1 MKSILSFQRFDR
13 VYSGLIPID
22 SYVIPVMAKLTK
34 RLIDAMA
41 PKDTDY
47 LVWDDE
53 VTGFGIRV
61 WPTGKKVYVAQ
72 YRGENRIRRMKI
84 GNHGILTVEE
94 ARKEA
99 RVLLGD
105 VARGQDPQED
115 KLTKRKAMTVKD
127 LCERYIAAG
136 EQGLLMGKR
145 GKPKKDSTQYVDN
158 GRIRRHIIPLI
169 GARPVVDLTQADVV
183 RMMRDITTGKTATVE
198 KTEKKRGKAI
208 VEGGAGTAGKAVTL
222 VSAMLSFAQ
231 SEGIVQFNVAR
242 GIKKPAIGKRTRRL
256 TAQEYRALGVALQAS
271 DNEPWQAIAGIWL
284 FCLTGFRLSEIAGL
298 MWSEVDE
305 AGSALRLDDSK
316 EDASVRPIGSRVFEV
331 LRSIR
336 KVDGNPFILVAPK
349 KDGGHYSALD
359 DALDRVTA
367 TAGLSGVTSHTLR
380 HSFAS
385 VAGDI
390 GFTEITIAALLGHSA
405 ANVTQ
410 RYVHHLDA
418 VLIAAAEKVSGEVHR
433 MMTEDQ

>member
-1 MKSILSFQRFDR
+1 M
-13 VYSGLIPID
+13 V
-22 SYVIPVMAKLTK
+22 KLTK
-34 RLIDAMA
+34 RLIDSLG
-41 PKDTDY
+41 PKETDY

-53 VTGFGIRV
+53 VTGFGIRI
-61 WPTGKKVYVAQ
+61 WPTGRKVYVAQ

-84 GNHGILTVEE
+84 GYHGVFTVEE
-94 ARKEA
+94 ARTEA
-99 RVLLGD
+99 RALLGD
-105 VARGQDPQED
+105 VARGHDPQED
-115 KLTKRKAMTVKD
+115 KLTRRKAMTMKD
-127 LCERYIAAG
+127 LCERYIEAG
-136 EQGLLMGKR
+136 QQGLLMGKR
-145 GKPKKDSTQYVDN
+145 GKPKKESTQYVDL
-158 GRIRRHIIPLI
+158 GRINRHIIPLI
-169 GARPVVDLTQADVV
+169 GTRPVADLTQADVV
-183 RMMRDITTGKTATVE
+183 RMMRDITTGKTAAVE
-198 KTEKKRGKAI
+198 KTDRKRGKAI

-231 SEGIVQFNVAR
+231 SEGLVQGNVAR
-242 GIKKPAIGKRTRRL
+242 GIKRPAIGKRTRRL
-256 TAQEYRALGVALQAS
+256 TAAEYRALGKALSAA
-271 DNEPWQAIAGIWL
+271 DHEPWQAVAGIWL

-316 EDASVRPIGSRVFEV
+316 EDASVRPIGSKVFGV
-331 LRSIR
+331 IR
-336 KVDGNPFILVAPK
+336 AIKPTPGNRFILAAPK
-349 KDGGHYSALD
+349 KDGAHYSALD
-359 DALDRVTA
+359 SALNRITSA
-367 TAGLSGVTSHTLR
+367 AGLSGVTSHTLR

-418 VLIAAAEKVSGEVHR
+418 VLIAAAEKVSSEVHR